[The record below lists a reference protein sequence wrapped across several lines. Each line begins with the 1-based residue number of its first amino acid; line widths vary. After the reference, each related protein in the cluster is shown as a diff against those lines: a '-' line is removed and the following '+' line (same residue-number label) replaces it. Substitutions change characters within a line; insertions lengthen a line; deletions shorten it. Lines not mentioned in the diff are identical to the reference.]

1 MRKLMDGVFE
11 RYGMPATIH
20 TAAGDQQLKVFFHSV
35 NSSSWQNMERQF
47 SPLGEVPRGQYICV
61 LPVHA
66 VAEPEDTMTV
76 GGRQYLFRRI
86 EEMVMF
92 TGAVYRWALCVEK
105 GSEDTWG
112 WSESQLS

>member
-11 RYGMPATIH
+11 RYGTTATIQ
-20 TAAGDQQLKVFFHSV
+20 TAAGEQQIKVFFYSV
-35 NSSSWQNMERQF
+35 NSSAWQNMERVF

-61 LPVHA
+61 LPMDA
-66 VAEPEDTMTV
+66 VAGPEDTLTV
-76 GGRQYLFRRI
+76 AGHKYLLRRV
-86 EEMVMF
+86 EDMVMF

-112 WSESQLS
+112 LTE